1 MSIGRAA
8 EYSAGLE
15 GVIAGRS
22 SICTVGK
29 AGDDLLYRGY
39 SVTELSSSDVPWEE
53 VAFTLVYDRRASA
66 EELLEWSDRI
76 RKARTLPQGLLDVL
90 HRIPEDAHP
99 MDVLRTGWSFLGNIY
114 PEEGDKAIT
123 RLIGSGPSLIAAW
136 YNHHQGRPTSF
147 DYPHTDQGGYFLY
160 ALRGEVPSETERQLM
175 NTSMILYTE
184 HGFNASTFAARVA
197 TSTLSDMYSAVVAA
211 VGTLKGPLHG
221 GANEEAMK
229 LILQFKTP
237 AEAEAGVMDMLAK
250 KEKIMGFGHR
260 VYRVRDPRSDLI
272 KQWAQRLA
280 EQHPDLPYLAIAE
293 RIDQVVSREK
303 KLFPNADFYHAP
315 AYYMMGIPIPL
326 YTPIFAFA
334 RVAGW
339 IAHILEQ
346 RAENRLIRPTE
357 EYTGPERRPWRDSPA
372 EG

>member
-1 MSIGRAA
+1 MG

-15 GVIAGRS
+15 GVIAGKS
-22 SICTVGK
+22 SICTVGRT
-29 AGDDLLYRGY
+29 GDDLLYRGY
-39 SVTELSSSDVPWEE
+39 SIIELCSRNVPWEE
-53 VAFTLVYDRRASA
+53 VAYMLVYNRRATATEYDRWTAAIKEARVLPDSMLR
-66 EELLEWSDRI
+66 LLRD
-76 RKARTLPQGLLDVL
+76 
-90 HRIPEDAHP
+90 IPRDAHP
-99 MDVLRTGWSFLGNIY
+99 MDVLRTGWSFLGNLY
-114 PEEGDKAIT
+114 PEEGEDAIT
-123 RLIGSGPSLIAAW
+123 RLIGSGPSITAAW
-136 YNHHQGRPTSF
+136 YNQHEERETDFSYEGS
-147 DYPHTDQGGYFLY
+147 DQGGYFLY
-160 ALRGEVPSETERQLM
+160 ALRGEAPGETERQLM

-237 AEAEAGVMDMLAK
+237 DEAETGVMEMLAR

-260 VYRVRDPRSDLI
+260 VYRIRDPRSDLI
-272 KQWAQRLA
+272 KEWTKRLA
-280 EQHPDLPYLAIAE
+280 EQRPDLPYLAIAE
-293 RIDQVVSREK
+293 RIDHVVSREK

-339 IAHILEQ
+339 IAHIREQ
-346 RAENRLIRPTE
+346 REENRLIRPTE
-357 EYTGPERRPWRDSPA
+357 EYVGPERRPWA
-372 EG
+372 